1 MFLSRWLGAL
11 GLVFAL
17 NAPSFAEN
25 PQGLDPIEPLL
36 KELPLLQDAPQSAP
50 QNHTPNAS
58 EHPNEKNT
66 NTHQH
71 SADPKAAAQFLPITP
86 AKSEPKTEPKNQ
98 DDDDARE
105 LLRVGDDP
113 LANFDIFTVPQTNS
127 RSVLI
132 VNAKTGE
139 RLYEKNIRAT
149 ASIASITKLM
159 TAMVVLDSG
168 AALDELLTIG
178 THDIDRVKGTSSR
191 LPIGT
196 SLSRRMMLLLTLMSS
211 ENRAASALAQA
222 YPGGLKAFVAKMNQK
237 ARQLGMTQTRFVD
250 STGLRPENRSTAQDL
265 LHLIR
270 AAHQYP
276 LIREFSTS
284 SEHLVWLDEEKM
296 LSYRNTNA
304 LVREGGFGVQLSK
317 TGYIR
322 EAGRCLVMYAVV
334 GSTPMLMVFLG
345 AETSALRTDDARM
358 IKFWLETQPTIWL
371 PSLG

>member
-1 MFLSRWLGAL
+1 MFLSCWRSAIFVVLL
-11 GLVFAL
+11 SLFS
-17 NAPSFAEN
+17 APSFAEN
-25 PQGLDPIEPLL
+25 AQGLDPIEPLL
-36 KELPLLQDAPQSAP
+36 KDLSLLQDAPNQANDSP
-50 QNHTPNAS
+50 DDH
-58 EHPNEKNT
+58 
-66 NTHQH
+66 
-71 SADPKAAAQFLPITP
+71 ADATAAAPFLAITP
-86 AKSEPKTEPKNQ
+86 AKSEKTEPNQ
-98 DDDDARE
+98 DARE
-105 LLRVGDDP
+105 LLRVSDDP
-113 LANFDIFTVPQTNS
+113 IEPDLFTIPQTHS

-139 RLYEKNIRAT
+139 KLYEKNIRERS
-149 ASIASITKLM
+149 SIASITKLM

-168 AALDELLTIG
+168 APLDELLTI
-178 THDIDRVKGTSSR
+178 TTQDIDRVKGTSSR
-191 LPIGT
+191 LPIGA
-196 SLSRRMMLLLTLMSS
+196 SLSRRELLLLTLMSS
-211 ENRAASALAQA
+211 ENRAASALARA
-222 YPGGLKAFVAKMNQK
+222 YPGGSAAFFAKMNQK

-250 STGLRPENRSTAQDL
+250 STGLRPDNRSTAQDL

-284 SEHLVWLDEEKM
+284 SEHIIWLDEEKM
-296 LSYRNTNA
+296 LNYRNTNI

-345 AETSALRTDDARM
+345 AETTALRTEDARM

-371 PSLG
+371 PALS